1 MYMVNRLC
9 SLVVLTVIMAL
20 FAGCRP
26 VKPEPVTQ
34 AKPEQPHLEPTPL
47 ESQAEPVDANQPSVS
62 PLHEQLT
69 KLFGTYVDNEQ
80 MVKYE
85 ALRHKRRELISLLRQ
100 FSNITVGEY
109 DLWDREEKKA
119 FWINAYNLCTLKVII
134 DNYPIKP
141 SRYKVFFGYPA
152 NSIMQISKPWT
163 GFEFKIMGE
172 KYTLRELERGVILRQ
187 FNDPRI
193 CLGLSHATLGGPAL
207 RNEPYTARMLDKQLD
222 QQARAFISSPRGFK
236 INRDQRKVYL
246 AAIFKDSWYGNYF
259 IRNYGTNKKFI
270 DKSPSERAVLN
281 FISNYI
287 PRRDREFLVRKDY
300 TVKYIK
306 YNWALNG
313 R

>member
-34 AKPEQPHLEPTPL
+34 AKPEKLHLEPTPL
-47 ESQAEPVDANQPSVS
+47 EPQAEPVDANQPSVS

-69 KLFGTYVDNEQ
+69 KLFCTYVDHEQ

-85 ALRHKRRELISLLRQ
+85 VLRHKRRELISLLRQ

-109 DLWDREEKKA
+109 DSWDREGKKA

-163 GFEFKIMGE
+163 SFEFKIMGE

-222 QQARAFISSPRGFK
+222 QQAQAFISNPRAFK
-236 INRDQRKVYL
+236 IDRRQGTVFL
-246 AAIFKDSWYGNYF
+246 SSIFKDSWYGNYF
-259 IRNYGTNKKFI
+259 IRSYGTNKKFI

-287 PRRDREFLVRKDY
+287 PRRDREFLVRKNY